1 MLDRIGY
8 DTIPYNINY
17 KFLSQKKKKKKEEKK
32 EETFLTTRSGINSNC
47 GKIIRRNSFGKE
59 RWKVSQ

>member
-1 MLDRIGY
+1 MLDRIEY
-8 DTIPYNINY
+8 DTIPYNINHV
-17 KFLSQKKKKKKEEKK
+17 SISKKKKKREEREK
-32 EETFLTTRSGINSNC
+32 EETSLTTRSGINSNC